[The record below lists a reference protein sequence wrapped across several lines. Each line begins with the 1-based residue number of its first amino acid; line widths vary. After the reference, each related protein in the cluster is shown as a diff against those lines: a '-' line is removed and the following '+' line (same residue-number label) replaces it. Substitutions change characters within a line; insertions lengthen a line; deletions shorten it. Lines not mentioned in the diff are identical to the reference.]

1 MGMNEKFD
9 FAMER
14 RLRDLSPELH
24 RRFTEAVFGLQNIL
38 TKYQKVF
45 PNFTDHSELH
55 SLSVIDFSNHIIGNQ
70 IGRLNADEI
79 YTLLMACYFH
89 DSGMGVSER
98 DYEAFTPRIP
108 FGDYFKTHSA
118 ANRPAVIRDFHN
130 EYSGLFIVKYA
141 ELFDIPS
148 EAHLKAIVQVA
159 RGHRKTN
166 LLDEKEYP
174 LSLPVPGGNTIC
186 LPYLAALIRLA
197 DEIDVLASR
206 NPILLYD
213 MESLTEEHDII
224 EFGKHQA
231 IRALDI
237 TKDSFILLV
246 DPSDPVIMEHIRRM
260 VVKMQKTLDDCRRAV
275 LYRTPYLITQ
285 KEIRL
290 ETL

>member
-1 MGMNEKFD
+1 MTMGMNEKLD

-79 YTLLMACYFH
+79 
-89 DSGMGVSER
+89 
-98 DYEAFTPRIP
+98 
-108 FGDYFKTHSA
+108 
-118 ANRPAVIRDFHN
+118 
-130 EYSGLFIVKYA
+130 
-141 ELFDIPS
+141 
-148 EAHLKAIVQVA
+148 
-159 RGHRKTN
+159 
-166 LLDEKEYP
+166 
-174 LSLPVPGGNTIC
+174 
-186 LPYLAALIRLA
+186 
-197 DEIDVLASR
+197 DVLASR

-224 EFGKHQA
+224 EFGKHQT

-237 TKDSFILLV
+237 TKNSFILLV